1 LFWKEEHFTLANPPS
16 AMASFDQHA
25 PLITLDNLIGDT
37 SHIICEE
44 SSFVINGLTVQTWIY
59 YNPKIQQ
66 KPPIIVIHGGPGF
79 THNYLLP
86 LKLLAE
92 FGYPLVFYDQAG

>member
-1 LFWKEEHFTLANPPS
+1 MSDQTSTSTLNH
-16 AMASFDQHA
+16 QY

-44 SSFVINGLTVQTWIY
+44 SSFILNNLTIQTWVY
-59 YNPKIQQ
+59 YNPKVQQ
-66 KPPIIVIHGGPGF
+66 RPPIIVIHGGPGF
-79 THNYLLP
+79 THNYLLS

-92 FGYPLVFYDQAG
+92 FGYPIVFYDQAG

>member
-1 LFWKEEHFTLANPPS
+1 MTSH
-16 AMASFDQHA
+16 ASSDHSHY

-37 SHIICEE
+37 SHILCEE

-59 YNPKIQQ
+59 YNPKVQQ

-92 FGYPLVFYDQAG
+92 FGYPLVFYDQAGYVSLGLF